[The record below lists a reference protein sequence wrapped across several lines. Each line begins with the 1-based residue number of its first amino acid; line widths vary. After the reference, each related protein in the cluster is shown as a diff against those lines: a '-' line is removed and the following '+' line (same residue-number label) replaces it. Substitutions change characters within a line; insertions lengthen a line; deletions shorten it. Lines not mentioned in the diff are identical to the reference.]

1 MKLMN
6 LSFVIGLASA
16 LLTMPSCAM
25 QSTTP
30 KNMAFVKGSYEF
42 KAKSI
47 DRSKNYCLY
56 SGVATIESK
65 EPENKKILVIN
76 TDCRQLSKAV
86 NPIFVDSNVGL
97 SAKDYREILLLLEQH
112 NKSICDKNKDVPIL
126 MCLKGESPNFV
137 SFENNKYLFWYRR
150 ALNLG
155 DAGIDVS
162 VVKKGNKFVVM
173 H

>member
-1 MKLMN
+1 MKLIK
-6 LSFVIGLASA
+6 LSFVVGFAST
-16 LLTMPSCAM
+16 LLTVPSCAM
-25 QSTTP
+25 QSATSKDMT
-30 KNMAFVKGSYEF
+30 FVKGSYEF

-47 DRSKNYCLY
+47 DRSQNYCLY
-56 SGVATIESK
+56 SGVATIENK
-65 EPENKKILVIN
+65 EPENEKILVIN
-76 TDCRQLSKAV
+76 TDCMQLSKAV

-137 SFENNKYLFWYRR
+137 SFENDKYVFWYRR
-150 ALNLG
+150 ALNPG